1 MLFRSEVGGSK
12 VYSVR
17 EPAAAASSGWG
28 GVEEGKRQCVC
39 VCVCVKTEESE
50 QGMLEVR
57 KTCGLGE
64 CGSGTGEGRGRYLG
78 KEKLREEETLLPRL
92 ALVGWGAAQKK
103 ALWAWP
109 ILCAI
114 FSPKDNL

>member
-1 MLFRSEVGGSK
+1 M
-12 VYSVR
+12 
-17 EPAAAASSGWG
+17 
-28 GVEEGKRQCVC
+28 
-39 VCVCVKTEESE
+39 
-50 QGMLEVR
+50 
-57 KTCGLGE
+57 
-64 CGSGTGEGRGRYLG
+64 GSGSAGAELERGEADLG